1 LCTLVSA
8 LKFISYCNLILLE
21 YVCMNSE
28 SNSWPIILSRFK
40 AIFTNFMAIALYP
53 GVLLSKFRVCFDIY
67 LEARPFHTLKP
78 NINSMFSNICSF
90 HCMEFLWGSLQ
101 PAIQK
106 ARSGPL
112 TVLVKMF
119 HWDTVTYNH
128 SALSLAASKL
138 HSGAE
143 YLSQIFHGLQGLEC
157 LLCASLE
164 KKLVNL
170 SLGNIE
176 ELLTQYLRYSKC

>member
-90 HCMEFLWGSLQ
+90 HTMAFLWGSLQ
-101 PAIQK
+101 PATQK

-112 TVLVKMF
+112 TILVKMF
-119 HWDTVTYNH
+119 HWDTVTYN
-128 SALSLAASKL
+128 LSTV
-138 HSGAE
+138 SGCFQTAE
-143 YLSQIFHGLQGLEC
+143 WCWVPVTKISWPARSRMPTMC
-157 LLCASLE
+157 LFRE
-164 KKLVNL
+164 KACQP
-170 SLGNIE
+170 
-176 ELLTQYLRYSKC
+176 LLR